1 MFSLIVQ
8 FIVALWAIGFV
19 ITAVM
24 LVVGVPYVLIRLAC
38 GAGEP
43 RTKGQSRLIYH
54 SKIPGHA
61 RNSRPPKDQQ
71 ARHA

>member
-1 MFSLIVQ
+1 MVGLIVQ
-8 FIVALWAIGFV
+8 FIVSVWAIGFM
-19 ITAVM
+19 IAAVM

-38 GAGEP
+38 GAGAP
-43 RTKGQSRLIYH
+43 GTKSQSRLVYH